1 MAKKAAKKLVSFP
14 ADTAWRRSNT
24 SRLLY
29 SAAWLFDRQI
39 LEIVNRSGFPEIRMA
54 HLHIPR
60 NLDLGGT
67 RLTVLAERAEMSK
80 QAMGELIDQ
89 CEKWG
94 LIERRPDELDRRA
107 KKVVFTVRGRRLI
120 NAVRKAV
127 ALAERDMLG
136 QIGAKRMER
145 LMSGLMAYCEAN
157 GRARPAS
164 RRGRSR
170 TIVSADRV
178 ASGRESERKGQG
190 T

>member
-1 MAKKAAKKLVSFP
+1 MAKKATKKLMSFP

-39 LEIVNRSGFPEIRMA
+39 LEIVNQSGFPEIRMA

-80 QAMGELIDQ
+80 QAMGELVDQ
-89 CEKWG
+89 CEKWR
-94 LIERRPDELDRRA
+94 LIERRPDEIDRRA
-107 KKVVFTVRGRRLI
+107 KKVVFTARGRRLI
-120 NAVRKAV
+120 DVVRKAV

-136 QIGAKRMER
+136 QIGAKRMES

-164 RRGRSR
+164 RRGRTKTSIAAGS
-170 TIVSADRV
+170 TA
-178 ASGRESERKGQG
+178 ASEASERKGQNA
-190 T
+190 